1 MSFRA
6 TSGGLSGMPLASMP
20 AVAID
25 TETTGLDVRKVR
37 IVEIGAVRLETCAPG
52 AQRVYSELV
61 DPGVPIP
68 ASSTE
73 IHRIADADVAGA
85 PSFPERM
92 AEFAAWA
99 GPTVV
104 IGYSVGFDLA
114 VLKAEHERHGL
125 PWQPPRSLD
134 VGHLVDLVAPA
145 LPEKS
150 LETAAGWLGVELS
163 GRHRALGDAR
173 AAAEIYRAVV
183 PKLREKGIV
192 TLAQAERAVRALS
205 TRMTEEAQSG
215 WHDMGQSGDAREGSR
230 IAEYVR
236 IDSFAYRHR
245 VADLMKHPPLTVGN
259 DRPVRAALAA
269 MMEKKVSSLFLPP
282 ETADSP
288 ENFPDRIGDGIV
300 TERDIM
306 RAIDRDGP
314 AALDAPVGNLGQRP
328 LVTIHK
334 DEFVYRA
341 IAKMSAGGFRHLGV
355 VDEGGAICGALS
367 ARDLLRQRAGDA
379 VALGESIES
388 ARSRFELGRVWS
400 QLTAVARAL
409 VFEEVDARTIA
420 SMISRE
426 LRALTARACELAEA
440 EMAEAGLGETP
451 APYAL
456 LVLGSGG
463 RGESLLA
470 MDQDNALIYAD
481 DAPDGADAW
490 FEQLGR
496 RTADILDEAGVIY
509 CPGGIMASN
518 AAWRKPLGVWRETV
532 RSWIG
537 RSRAEDLLNC
547 DIFFDAQ
554 AVLGAREMADGLRAE
569 ALELARQARNFHKFL
584 AIAAGNFDTPVGM
597 FGRFRTEAGRVDL
610 KIGGIMPIFS
620 AARVIA
626 LMHGVEARTTPKRL
640 AAARGL
646 ETVSES
652 DVDDLVEAHRILL
665 SLILGQQL
673 RDIDAGVALSNKVAP
688 PELNGFEKQ
697 EMKWALAQVPL
708 VSNLLGVPALG
719 R

>member
-1 MSFRA
+1 MSFQA
-6 TSGGLSGMPLASMP
+6 TSGGLSGMPLSSMP

-25 TETTGLDVRKVR
+25 TETTGLDVEKVR
-37 IVEIGAVRLETCAPG
+37 IVEIGAVRLESCAPG
-52 AQRVYSELV
+52 PQRAYSELV

-68 ASSTE
+68 ESSTA
-73 IHRIADADVAGA
+73 IHGIADADVAGA
-85 PSFPERM
+85 APFPERM
-92 AEFAAWA
+92 AEFGAWA
-99 GPTVV
+99 GSAVV
-104 IGYSVGFDLA
+104 IGYSIGFDLA

-125 PWQPPRSLD
+125 PWQPPRALD

-150 LETAAGWLGVELS
+150 LDTAAGWLGVEIS
-163 GRHRALGDAR
+163 DRHRALGDAR
-173 AAAEIYRAVV
+173 AAAEVYRAVV
-183 PKLREKGIV
+183 PKLRDRGIV
-192 TLAQAERAVRALS
+192 TLAQAERAVRSLS
-205 TRMTEEAQSG
+205 ARITEESRAG
-215 WHDMGQSGDAREGSR
+215 WHESGGPGGRTD

-236 IDSFAYRHR
+236 IDSYPYRHR
-245 VADLMKHPPLTVGN
+245 VGDLMKSPPLTADNG
-259 DRPVRAALAA
+259 RAVKSVLAA
-269 MMEKKVSSLFLPP
+269 MMERQVSSLFLPP
-282 ETADSP
+282 ETA
-288 ENFPDRIGDGIV
+288 GGAWGIV
-300 TERDIM
+300 TERDIL

-314 AALDAPVGNLGQRP
+314 PALDAPVGSLGRRP
-328 LVTIHK
+328 LISIHR

-341 IAKMSAGGFRHLGV
+341 IAEMAGRSIRHLGV
-355 VDEGGAICGALS
+355 SGEDGELCGALS
-367 ARDLLRQRAGDA
+367 ARDLLRQRAGDS
-379 VALGESIES
+379 VALSESIET
-388 ARSRFELGRVWS
+388 AGSRFELGRVWS

-409 VFEEVDARTIA
+409 VFEEVDARNIA
-420 SMISRE
+420 SLISRE
-426 LRALTARACELAEA
+426 LRALTKRACQLAQA
-440 EMAEAGLGETP
+440 EMAEAGLGEAP

-481 DAPDGADAW
+481 GAPDDADGW
-490 FEQLGR
+490 FAELGR
-496 RTADILDEAGVIY
+496 RTADILNEAGVIY

-554 AVLGAREMADGLRAE
+554 AVLGATDMADGLRAE
-569 ALELARQARNFHKFL
+569 ALGLARNAATFHKFL
-584 AIAAGNFDTPVGM
+584 AIAAGKFDTPIGM

-620 AARVIA
+620 TARVIA
-626 LMHGVEARTTPKRL
+626 LMHGIEARTTPKRL

-646 ETVSES
+646 ETVAEK

-665 SLILGQQL
+665 NLILGQQL
-673 RDIDAGVALSNKVAP
+673 RDIDGGVALSNKVNP
-688 PELNGFEKQ
+688 SELTGFEKQ
-697 EMKWALAQVPL
+697 EMKWALERVSL
-708 VSNLLGVPALG
+708 VANLLGVPALG

>member
-1 MSFRA
+1 
-6 TSGGLSGMPLASMP
+6 MPLSSLP
-20 AVAID
+20 TVVID
-25 TETTGLDVRKVR
+25 TETTGLDVEKVR
-37 IVEIGAVRLETCAPG
+37 IVEIGAVRLDSCAPG
-52 AQRVYSELV
+52 SERIYSELV
-61 DPGVPIP
+61 DPGIPIP
-68 ASSTE
+68 GSSTE
-73 IHRIADADVAGA
+73 IHGIADSDVDGA
-85 PSFPERM
+85 PAFPERM

-104 IGYSVGFDLA
+104 TGYSIGFDLA

-125 PWQPPRSLD
+125 PWQPPRALD

-173 AAAEIYRAVV
+173 AAAEIYRAIV

-205 TRMTEEAQSG
+205 NRMTEEAQSG
-215 WHDMGQSGDAREGSR
+215 WHDMRQSGEVRDGSR
-230 IAEYVR
+230 IAEFAR

-245 VADLMKHPPLTVGN
+245 VGDLMKHPPLTVGN
-259 DRPVRAALAA
+259 DRPIGAALAA

-282 ETADSP
+282 ETADGP
-288 ENFPDRIGDGIV
+288 DGIV

-306 RAIDRDGP
+306 RAIDRAGP
-314 AALDAPVGNLGQRP
+314 AALDAPVGNLGRRP

-341 IAKMSAGGFRHLGV
+341 IARMSGGGFRHLGV
-355 VDEGGAICGALS
+355 VDEGGALCGALS

-379 VALGESIES
+379 VALGDSIES

-409 VFEEVDARTIA
+409 AFEEVDARAIA

-440 EMAEAGLGETP
+440 ELAEAGLGEAP

-481 DAPDGADAW
+481 DAPDGADGW
-490 FEQLGR
+490 YEQLGR

-532 RSWIG
+532 RFWIG

-554 AVLGAREMADGLRAE
+554 AVLGAREMADSLRTE
-569 ALELARQARNFHKFL
+569 ALDLARQARNFHKFL
-584 AIAAGNFDTPVGM
+584 AIAAGKFDTPVGM

-620 AARVIA
+620 AARVVA

-640 AAARGL
+640 AAARGI
-646 ETVSES
+646 ETVSER
-652 DVDDLVEAHRILL
+652 DVDNLVEAHRILL
-665 SLILGQQL
+665 NLILGQQL

-688 PELNGFEKQ
+688 SELNGFEKQ
-697 EMKWALAQVPL
+697 ELKWALDQVPL
-708 VSNLLGVPALG
+708 VSNLLGVPVLG